1 MEYEPS
7 TKFYGIFDR
16 FSVTY
21 KESYEV
27 LNDYTVSTLVTSSI
41 PMSIH
46 SMSIVTY
53 L

>member
-16 FSVTY
+16 SSVTY